1 MDPERLWMYEG
12 WARQGEFT
20 NEWQEK
26 AEQFVDRVFA
36 DPIRPAKV
44 LCPCAQ
50 CCNAK

>member
-12 WARQGEFT
+12 WTRQGEFT
-20 NEWQEK
+20 DEWQEK
-26 AEQFVDRVFA
+26 AEQFVDSVFA

-50 CCNAK
+50 CRNVK